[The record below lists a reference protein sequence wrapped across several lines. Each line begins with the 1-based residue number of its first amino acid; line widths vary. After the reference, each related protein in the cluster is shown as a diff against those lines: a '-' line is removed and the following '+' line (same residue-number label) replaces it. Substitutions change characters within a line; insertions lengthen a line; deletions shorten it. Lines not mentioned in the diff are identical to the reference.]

1 MMLRCRNRHI
11 QTILPVILPK
21 PKYEYRREYIPM
33 EDGGQVCAGLGSHRY
48 VEELSLSSLCSVE

>member
-33 EDGGQVCAGLGSHRY
+33 EDGGQVALDWGVTGTLRSFLYHHC
-48 VEELSLSSLCSVE
+48 VP